1 MKLWQKVS
9 LTALVFVMLAIQL
22 TQFLVL
28 ERSFENSIQRE
39 RQTAV
44 SAHEALSASLSNHA
58 AYERLK
64 AGKLLLS
71 TDEIAELLSST
82 VTADISTASAIAV
95 LLNGSPVTSAGAG
108 LVDDGPGLLEALAPG
123 DARDAGRRGLRARAF
138 SARPPATAAERPYTD
153 HASSGG

>member
-82 VTADISTASAIAV
+82 VTADISTA
-95 LLNGSPVTSAGAG
+95 
-108 LVDDGPGLLEALAPG
+108 
-123 DARDAGRRGLRARAF
+123 
-138 SARPPATAAERPYTD
+138 
-153 HASSGG
+153 

>member
-82 VTADISTASAIAV
+82 VTADISTASAIAAP
-95 LLNGSPVTSAGAG
+95 SPR
-108 LVDDGPGLLEALAPG
+108 PAPG
-123 DARDAGRRGLRARAF
+123 FSKRGR
-138 SARPPATAAERPYTD
+138 
-153 HASSGG
+153 ASSKSLRRATPSTRAAA